1 MILKIAV
8 LAERFQTDLKWYID
22 TILNIIV
29 TSGQHVSEEIWHRV
43 VQIITN
49 NEDLHV
55 YATKKIY
62 NALLVSGKTS
72 TESLV
77 SLSAYVVGEFGDAW
91 VEEEE
96 NNVSPSDMYE
106 TLHSHFHRVAPST
119 KALLLSTYVKMAN
132 IYDNLRPR
140 IRDVYKSMS
149 TDIDIEGQQRA
160 VEYTKLSAMK
170 AKRSEI
176 VEAVLEVMPP
186 FPARGNALENLLK
199 KKSEKSKD
207 SAEQK
212 GGSSSD
218 DDGSDEDED
227 EENNSGSENSDSE
240 EENNDGSSAFVNDK
254 NEEEDSESSGSDNE
268 GNNRSNQGDGGGV
281 GDLLDLMG
289 GGGGNDGVAPPPTD
303 GDQGIPTS
311 IMPKVL
317 ECFRKGCVRGKQLL
331 YMDGTLQVGI
341 QQQYSGHQGKVMLF
355 VANKSRSASITNLH
369 VEIETTNYL
378 KWSPNCQRKLTVF
391 DCVCFFV
398 CVHYAAHCSLT
409 HPIPSLHLFT
419 VSGTLNNIT
428 LGPNEQQ
435 KLMVQFMT
443 MKPFVSPPELKLRY
457 VANNN
462 TSFKYGLRLP
472 IVLTRFVAP
481 ANGMAAHKYTQ
492 LWSNMDPQ
500 TKQSQGVCDAGCAIS
515 NVMPQIQAVIKHGL
529 RLGLVENV
537 TTNQYVVTAAGSF
550 KTGSKDAKG
559 KQQIVGCLLK
569 LECNPSNNK
578 VREMFVSS

>member
-212 GGSSSD
+212 SGSSD
-218 DDGSDEDED
+218 DDGSDEDEDED

-254 NEEEDSESSGSDNE
+254 NKEEDSESSGSDNE
-268 GNNRSNQGDGGGV
+268 GNNRSNNGGDGGGV

-289 GGGGNDGVAPPPTD
+289 GGGGNDAVAPRPAAD
-303 GDQGIPTS
+303 DQGIPTS

-355 VANKSRSASITNLH
+355 VANKSSSASITNLH

-378 KWSPNCQRKLTVF
+378 KWSPNCQRKSTVF

-398 CVHYAAHCSLT
+398 CSRCSLLT
-409 HPIPSLHLFT
+409 HPFLLLFT
-419 VSGTLNNIT
+419 I
-428 LGPNEQQ
+428 
-435 KLMVQFMT
+435 F
-443 MKPFVSPPELKLRY
+443 
-457 VANNN
+457 
-462 TSFKYGLRLP
+462 
-472 IVLTRFVAP
+472 
-481 ANGMAAHKYTQ
+481 
-492 LWSNMDPQ
+492 
-500 TKQSQGVCDAGCAIS
+500 
-515 NVMPQIQAVIKHGL
+515 IQAHW
-529 RLGLVENV
+529 
-537 TTNQYVVTAAGSF
+537 TTSRWAQT
-550 KTGSKDAKG
+550 
-559 KQQIVGCLLK
+559 
-569 LECNPSNNK
+569 SNKN
-578 VREMFVSS
+578 